1 MTKLE
6 DQIRRRVTDTL
17 EEYDQLTRK
26 EHLTGEDAFARVKE
40 EFQRKV
46 QERESAVDA
55 AMQALE
61 NAFEFMEDAFGDSLE
76 MVSFVTE
83 INTSCYSIW
92 FLKENDCAKYYQY
105 NKRLLFEEQ
114 HQEILS
120 ELDEVETDLNTAIKH
135 S

>member
-1 MTKLE
+1 
-6 DQIRRRVTDTL
+6 
-17 EEYDQLTRK
+17 
-26 EHLTGEDAFARVKE
+26 
-40 EFQRKV
+40 
-46 QERESAVDA
+46 
-55 AMQALE
+55 MQALE
-61 NAFEFMEDAFGDSLE
+61 HAFDFMEDAFGDSQE

-83 INTSCYSIW
+83 LNTSCYSIW